1 MQNAL
6 INFLINKELVFQM
19 GLVKRRSRKKTFKSI
34 KRLGGKER
42 FVKMRMTKVHW
53 KMGLMVIVLPQMR
66 INKPED
72 AQYKGGC
79 LSPDTTELTDRF

>member
-1 MQNAL
+1 
-6 INFLINKELVFQM
+6 
-19 GLVKRRSRKKTFKSI
+19 
-34 KRLGGKER
+34 
-42 FVKMRMTKVHW
+42 
-53 KMGLMVIVLPQMR
+53 MGLMVIVLPQMR